1 MRQWWSQRWLARSGV
16 PLYSFL
22 FHIGGVVHHSLTREI
37 EPLEHLISLSCF
49 PSLPTSTSTVT
60 TLLLLVKK
68 LLWWCWKEITTLIVV
83 FCFGKWDWCFSLFLG
98 PWIKRRKKK
107 KIKKKIVARKPKKI
121 YSSKKKTWGRPK
133 MAKDWLRKFKNT
145 KIEIWQY
152 IIDWWRPY

>member
-1 MRQWWSQRWLARSGV
+1 MVSRPMRQWWSQRWLARSGV

-83 FCFGKWDWCFSLFLG
+83 FCFGKWDWCCYLFLD
-98 PWIKRRKKK
+98 PWIKGEKRKKSRTKLLEENQK
-107 KIKKKIVARKPKKI
+107 KYIAVRRRHGGAQKWPKI
-121 YSSKKKTWGRPK
+121 G
-133 MAKDWLRKFKNT
+133 
-145 KIEIWQY
+145 
-152 IIDWWRPY
+152 